1 MLRLFPLTAQINKSH
16 LTIGGCDTVS
26 LAEEFGTP
34 LYIFDEAT
42 LRGKCSEYRKAFEK
56 RYPNSTIS
64 YAAKAFLNR
73 PLARL
78 LIEEGMGI
86 DVASGGELSI
96 ARAARFP
103 MSKVYFNGDNK
114 SRQELE
120 MALRWSVGRII
131 VDNFYELSL
140 LNDIAAEMEKRPRI
154 LLRLSPG
161 VDAHTHSHLT
171 TGVLDSKFGF
181 TMPQAEE
188 ALTKALSLPNLDLVG
203 LHMHLGSQ
211 IFEFECYK
219 QAIDI
224 VFDFAGKMS
233 RKHGFK
239 FKNFSAGGGLGVAYL
254 QTVQAKSI
262 TEFADVITGQVLKKT
277 RSLGI
282 KPPRLAVEPGRSIVA
297 QAGVAL
303 YTIGSMKDIK
313 GIRKY
318 VRVDGGM
325 ADNIRPALYD
335 AKYEAAV
342 ANKMGKAADK
352 GLEKVTIAGKSCE
365 SGDILIKDIELPRL
379 EAGDIL
385 ALPCCGAYCIPMSS
399 NYLSLPRPA
408 IVMVGDGKAHLIRR
422 RETCKDLMRLD
433 VTSV

>member
-1 MLRLFPLTAQINKSH
+1 MLTLFPYTAKIDKDR
-16 LTIGGCDTVS
+16 LTIGGCDTVE
-26 LAEEFGTP
+26 LAKEFGTP
-34 LYIFDEAT
+34 LYVFDEAT
-42 LRGKCSEYRKAFEK
+42 LRGRCSEYHEAFEK
-56 RYPNSTIS
+56 RYPNSVIS

-78 LIEEGMGI
+78 LAEEGMGL

-120 MALRWSVGRII
+120 MALRWGVGRII

-140 LNDIAAEMEKRPRI
+140 LNDIAAEMKQSPKI
-154 LLRLSPG
+154 MLRLSPG
-161 VDAHTHSHLT
+161 IDAHTHSHLT

-181 TMPQAEE
+181 TMTLAEE
-188 ALTKALSLPNLDLVG
+188 ALTKALSLPNIDLVG

-224 VFDFAGKMS
+224 VFDFADKMA

-239 FKNFSAGGGLGVAYL
+239 FKDFSAGGGLGVAYV
-254 QTVQAKSI
+254 QTVKQTPI
-262 TEFADVITGQVLKKT
+262 ADFVAVITGEVLKQSKAI
-277 RSLGI
+277 GI
-282 KPPRLAVEPGRSIVA
+282 KPPRLAIEPGRSIVA

-325 ADNIRPALYD
+325 ADNIRPALYE

-342 ANKMGKAADK
+342 ANKMGKATCKA
-352 GLEKVTIAGKSCE
+352 LEKVTIAGKACE
-365 SGDILIKDIELPRL
+365 SGDILIKDIELPIL

-399 NYLSLPRPA
+399 NYLALPKPA
-408 IVMVGDGKAHLIRR
+408 IVMVCDGNARLIRR
-422 RETCKDLMRLD
+422 RETYKDLMKCD
-433 VTSV
+433 II

>member
-1 MLRLFPLTAQINKSH
+1 MLKLFPYTAKIEKNH
-16 LTIGGCDTVS
+16 LTIGGCDAVA

-34 LYIFDEAT
+34 LYVFDETT
-42 LRGKCSEYRKAFEK
+42 LRGKCTEYREAFAK

-64 YAAKAFLNR
+64 YACKAFLNR

-78 LIEEGMGI
+78 LAEEGMGL

-120 MALRWSVGRII
+120 MALRWNVGRII
-131 VDNFYELSL
+131 VDNFYEMAL

-161 VDAHTHSHLT
+161 IDAHTHSHLT

-188 ALTKALSLPNLDLVG
+188 ALTRALALPNLDLVG

-224 VFDFAGKMS
+224 VFDFAAKMA

-239 FKNFSAGGGLGVAYL
+239 FKDFSAGGGLGVAYV
-254 QTVQAKSI
+254 QTVKQTPI
-262 TEFADVITGQVLKKT
+262 ADFVAVITGEVLK
-277 RSLGI
+277 RSKAIGI

-325 ADNIRPALYD
+325 ADNIRPALYE

-342 ANKMGKAADK
+342 ANKMGKAAGK
-352 GLEKVTIAGKSCE
+352 ALEKVTVAGKACE
-365 SGDILIKDIELPRL
+365 SGDILIKDIELPKL

-385 ALPCCGAYCIPMSS
+385 AIPCCGAYCIPMSS
-399 NYLSLPRPA
+399 NYLSLPKPA
-408 IVMVGDGKAHLIRR
+408 IVMVCDGKAQLIRR
-422 RETCKDLMRLD
+422 RETYKDLMKCD
-433 VTSV
+433 VI

>member
-1 MLRLFPLTAQINKSH
+1 MLKLFPYTAKIDKNH
-16 LTIGGCDTVS
+16 LMIGGCDTVD
-26 LAEEFGTP
+26 LAAEFGTP
-34 LYIFDEAT
+34 LYVFDEAT
-42 LRGKCSEYRKAFEK
+42 LRGKCTEYREALAK

-73 PLARL
+73 PLAKL
-78 LIEEGMGI
+78 LAEEGMGL

-120 MALRWSVGRII
+120 MALRWGVGRII

-140 LNDIAAEMEKRPRI
+140 LNDIAAEMEKKPRI

-188 ALTKALSLPNLDLVG
+188 ALTTALSLPNIDLVG

-224 VFDFAGKMS
+224 VFAFADKMA
-233 RKHGFK
+233 RKHGFR
-239 FKNFSAGGGLGVAYL
+239 FKDFSAGGGLGVAYV
-254 QTVQAKSI
+254 QTVKATSI
-262 TEFADVITGQVLKKT
+262 TDFVEVITGQVLKQSKAI
-277 RSLGI
+277 GI
-282 KPPRLAVEPGRSIVA
+282 KPPRLAIEPGRSIVA

-325 ADNIRPALYD
+325 ADNIRPALYE

-342 ANKMGKAADK
+342 ANKMGKAAGK
-352 GLEKVTIAGKSCE
+352 ALEKVTIAGKACE
-365 SGDILIKDIELPRL
+365 SGDILIKDIELPKL

-385 ALPCCGAYCIPMSS
+385 AIPCCGAYCIPMSS
-399 NYLSLPRPA
+399 NYLSLPKPA
-408 IVMVGDGKAHLIRR
+408 IAMVRDGKARLIRY
-422 RETCKDLMRLD
+422 RESYKDMMRLD
-433 VTSV
+433 VMK

>member
-1 MLRLFPLTAQINKSH
+1 MLKLFPYSAKIDKNH
-16 LTIGGCDTVS
+16 LTIGGCDAME
-26 LAEEFGTP
+26 LAAEFGTP
-34 LYIFDEAT
+34 LYVFDEAT
-42 LRGKCSEYRKAFEK
+42 LRGKCTEYREAFEK
-56 RYPNSTIS
+56 RYPNSTVS

-78 LIEEGMGI
+78 LAEEGMGL

-120 MALRWSVGRII
+120 IALRWGVGRII

-161 VDAHTHSHLT
+161 IDAHTHSHLT

-224 VFDFAGKMS
+224 VFAFADKMA
-233 RKHGFK
+233 RKHDFK
-239 FKNFSAGGGLGVAYL
+239 FKDFSAGGGLGVAYV
-254 QTVQAKSI
+254 QTVKQTPI
-262 TEFADVITGQVLKKT
+262 ADFVAVITGEVLKQSKAI
-277 RSLGI
+277 GI
-282 KPPRLAVEPGRSIVA
+282 KPPRLAIEPGRSIVA

-325 ADNIRPALYD
+325 ADNIRPALYE

-342 ANKMGKAADK
+342 ANKMGKAAGK
-352 GLEKVTIAGKSCE
+352 TLEKVTIAGKACE
-365 SGDILIKDIELPRL
+365 SGDILIKDIELPKL

-385 ALPCCGAYCIPMSS
+385 AIPCCGAYCIPMSS
-399 NYLSLPRPA
+399 NYLSLPKPA
-408 IVMVGDGKAHLIRR
+408 IVMVRDGKARLIRY
-422 RETCKDLMRLD
+422 RESYKDMMRLD
-433 VTSV
+433 VM

>member
-1 MLRLFPLTAQINKSH
+1 MLNIFPYTAKIDKNH
-16 LTIGGCDTVS
+16 LMIGRCDTVA

-34 LYIFDEAT
+34 LYVFDEET
-42 LRGKCSEYRKAFEK
+42 LRSKCTEYREAFE
-56 RYPNSTIS
+56 RLYPNSTVS

-78 LIEEGMGI
+78 LAEEGMGL
-86 DVASGGELSI
+86 DVASGGEMAI
-96 ARAARFP
+96 AKAARFP
-103 MSKVYFNGDNK
+103 MAKVYFNGDNK

-120 MALRWSVGRII
+120 MALKWNVGRII
-131 VDNFYELSL
+131 VDNFYEMSL

-188 ALTKALSLPNLDLVG
+188 AVTRALSMPNVDLVG

-211 IFEFECYK
+211 IFEFECYR
-219 QAIDI
+219 QAIGI
-224 VFDFAGKMS
+224 VFDFAGKMAL
-233 RKHGFK
+233 KHGFK
-239 FKNFSAGGGLGVAYL
+239 FKDFSAGGGLGVAY
-254 QTVQAKSI
+254 VQIVKAPSI
-262 TEFADVITGQVLKKT
+262 TDFVAVITGEVLKQSKAI
-277 RSLGI
+277 GI

-313 GIRKY
+313 NIRKY

-325 ADNIRPALYD
+325 ADNIRPALYE

-342 ANKMGKAADK
+342 VNKMGKTAGGA
-352 GLEKVTIAGKSCE
+352 LEKVTIAGKACE

-399 NYLSLPRPA
+399 NYLSLPKPA
-408 IVMVGDGKAHLIRR
+408 IVMVCNGKARLIRR
-422 RETCKDLMRLD
+422 RETYKDLMRLD
-433 VTSV
+433 VMK

>member
-1 MLRLFPLTAQINKSH
+1 MLNLFPYTAKINKDH
-16 LTIGGCDTVS
+16 LTIGGCDMVE

-34 LYIFDEAT
+34 LYVFDEAT
-42 LRGKCSEYRKAFEK
+42 LRGKCTEYREAFAK
-56 RYPNSTIS
+56 RYPNSTVS
-64 YAAKAFLNR
+64 YACKAFLNR
-73 PLARL
+73 PLAKL
-78 LIEEGMGI
+78 LAEEGMGL

-120 MALRWSVGRII
+120 MALRWNVGRII

-140 LNDIAAEMEKRPRI
+140 LNDIAAEMEKRPKI

-161 VDAHTHSHLT
+161 IDAHTHAHLT

-181 TMPQAEE
+181 PMPQAEE
-188 ALTKALSLPNLDLVG
+188 ALTTALSLPNIDLVG

-224 VFDFAGKMS
+224 VFDFADKMA

-239 FKNFSAGGGLGVAYL
+239 FKDFSAGGGLGVAYV
-254 QTVQAKSI
+254 QTVKATSI
-262 TEFADVITGQVLKKT
+262 TEFVDVITGEVLKQSKAI
-277 RSLGI
+277 GI
-282 KPPRLAVEPGRSIVA
+282 KPPRLAIEPGRSIVA

-325 ADNIRPALYD
+325 ADNIRPALYE

-342 ANKMGKAADK
+342 ANKMGKAAGK
-352 GLEKVTIAGKSCE
+352 TLEKVTIAGKACE
-365 SGDILIKDIELPRL
+365 SGDILIKDIELPKL

-399 NYLSLPRPA
+399 NYLSLPKPA
-408 IVMVGDGKAHLIRR
+408 IVMVKDDNARLIRR
-422 RETCKDLMRLD
+422 RETYKDLTKCD
-433 VTSV
+433 I